1 MGIREAPALVVM
13 AAGLGRRYGGL
24 KQMAPVDGDGHI
36 LMEYALY
43 DAKRAG
49 FDKAVFVVSEG
60 MLGEFRD
67 RVGRRAEKHFDVSYS
82 LQRLADMPGGRTAPA
97 GRTKP
102 WGTAHAALAAKG
114 AVSGNFAAIN
124 ADDYYG
130 AAAYRSIYAFLRDE
144 ARDGLH
150 ALIGYRIENT
160 LTAHGHVSRGVC
172 KVTAEG
178 DLAEVVERTR
188 IVPQPGGAAYEDGGS
203 SVFVPGGTIVS
214 MNMWGFGL
222 SMMGE
227 IERRFAAFLDENL
240 PSDPLGC
247 EYFLPFVPNQLLR
260 EGKARFKVLPTPDQ
274 WYGVTYMEDIAAVS
288 EALERMRAQGDYPR
302 ELLA

>member
-1 MGIREAPALVVM
+1 
-13 AAGLGRRYGGL
+13 
-24 KQMAPVDGDGHI
+24 
-36 LMEYALY
+36 
-43 DAKRAG
+43 
-49 FDKAVFVVSEG
+49 
-60 MLGEFRD
+60 
-67 RVGRRAEKHFDVSYS
+67 
-82 LQRLADMPGGRTAPA
+82 
-97 GRTKP
+97 
-102 WGTAHAALAAKG
+102 
-114 AVSGNFAAIN
+114 
-124 ADDYYG
+124 
-130 AAAYRSIYAFLRDE
+130 
-144 ARDGLH
+144 
-150 ALIGYRIENT
+150 
-160 LTAHGHVSRGVC
+160 
-172 KVTAEG
+172 
-178 DLAEVVERTR
+178 
-188 IVPQPGGAAYEDGGS
+188 VPQPGGAAYEDGGS